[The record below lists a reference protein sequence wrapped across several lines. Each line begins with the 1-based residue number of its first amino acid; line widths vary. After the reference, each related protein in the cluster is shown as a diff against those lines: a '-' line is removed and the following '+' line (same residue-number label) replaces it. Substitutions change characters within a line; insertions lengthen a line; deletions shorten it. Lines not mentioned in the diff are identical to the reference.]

1 MDLTGQAVIIT
12 GSSSG
17 IGEALARRLSDL
29 GAGIVVNSA
38 RSAVAGQRVAD
49 SLPDAVYVQG
59 DISDPATGAALV
71 DEARQRWAGWTAWLT
86 TPASLWTCRCTTST
100 PCGPSTG
107 TRF

>member
-38 RSAVAGQRVAD
+38 RSAAAGQRVAD
-49 SLPDAVYVQG
+49 SLPNAV
-59 DISDPATGAALV
+59 
-71 DEARQRWAGWTAWLT
+71 
-86 TPASLWTCRCTTST
+86 
-100 PCGPSTG
+100 
-107 TRF
+107 